1 MSLSLYYIICGILSL
16 LVITGIWMM
25 TKVKTSVNGNLLSA
39 FSLFAGVVVTL
50 VFYNILSV
58 VYIYLFM
65 LIGTLIGF
73 VMYRRVKMI
82 QMPQMVALLNG
93 VGGAASAI
101 VGALSLLGVGIAE
114 TEYVVFSNITA
125 SLAFVIG
132 MITLVGSLIA
142 AGKLHRILPQKP
154 VVWKN
159 HGAITKFT
167 LLGSAVAVLLAVF
180 IGSTVPLIS
189 NPYFILFFGFLFSA
203 SFGYVFAVRVGG
215 ADMPITISLL
225 NSLSGVAGAVAGMAI
240 GHILLVAVGGVVGA
254 SGLLLTQIMCRA
266 MNRSLMDILT
276 GNSSVKKTKT
286 KMQDVST
293 EVKVEHITTP
303 IITEKPKEVK
313 VKTAANV
320 LATAKSV
327 IIVPGY
333 GMALA
338 QAQHLVKQLVDQLE
352 QNGAEVKYAIHP
364 VAGRM
369 PGHMN
374 VLLAEA
380 DVSYEQL
387 YEMDAVNEEF
397 KNVDAVVVIGAND
410 VLNPAA
416 RDAKDTPIYGMPIL
430 NVDEAKEVIICNFD
444 LNPGYAGVEN
454 PLYKRTEGIYLQL
467 GDAKKTIQQLLMD
480 YNKAK
485 ADLKDVSTK
494 EATKKDLGATNV
506 LANAKSVI
514 IVPGYGMA
522 LAQAQHLVKQLAD
535 QLELNGADVKYAI
548 HPVAGRMPGHMNVLL
563 AEADVSYEQLYE
575 MDAMNDE
582 FKNVDAVIV
591 IGANDVLNPAAR
603 DAKDTPIYGMPILN
617 VDQAKQVIICNFDLN
632 PGYAGV
638 NNPLYER
645 TEGMHLKLGD
655 AKETLRELLTELQDD
670 QPTFD
675 TEFETDLDKQ
685 APIAGAVLA
694 AAHSVIIVPGYGMA
708 LAQAQYLVKQLA
720 DQLELN
726 GAQVKYA
733 IHPVA
738 GRMPGHMNVL
748 LAEADVSYEQ
758 LYEMD
763 TMNDEFANVDAV
775 VVIGAND
782 VLNPAAR
789 DAVDTPIYGM
799 PILNVDQAKDVI
811 ICNFDL
817 NPGYAGVENPLYQR
831 EEGVILKLGDAKET
845 IQQLLTELRN
855 AQSAVETNITSDV
868 KNLDPMAAGVLA
880 AAHSV
885 IIVPGY
891 GMALAQAQ
899 HLVKQL
905 ADQLEL
911 NGAQVKYAIHPVAG
925 RMPGHMNVLLAEADV
940 SYEQLYEMD
949 AMNDEFANVDAVVVI
964 GANDVLN
971 PAARDAVDTP
981 IYGMPILN
989 VDQAKEVIICNFDLK
1004 PGYAGVENPLYERI
1018 EGVYLKL
1025 GNAKETLQDLLKEL
1039 IHIQNSGNLQQ

>member
-1 MSLSLYYIICGILSL
+1 MSLILYYVICAVLAI
-16 LVITGIWMM
+16 LVIAGISMM
-25 TKVKTSVNGNLLSA
+25 SKVKTAVMGNLLSA
-39 FSLFAGVVVTL
+39 FGLLAGIVVTL
-50 VFYNILSV
+50 LYYDILSV
-58 VYIYLFM
+58 VSIYIYM
-65 LIGTLIGF
+65 LIGLLIGM
-73 VMYRRVKMI
+73 VMYQRVKMI
-82 QMPQMVALLNG
+82 QIPQMVALLNG

-114 TEYVVFSNITA
+114 TKYLVFSNVTA
-125 SLAFVIG
+125 SLALVIG
-132 MITLVGSLIA
+132 LITLVGSLIA

-167 LLGSAVAVLLAVF
+167 LAGSAIAVLLALF
-180 IGSTVPLIS
+180 IGTTIPVLS
-189 NPYFILFFGFLFSA
+189 NPYFILLVGILFSV
-203 SFGYVFAVRVGG
+203 SFGYVFAIRVGG

-240 GHILLVAVGGVVGA
+240 GHILLVAVGGIVGA

-266 MNRSLMDILT
+266 MNRNLIDILT
-276 GNSSVKKTKT
+276 GKTSAKKHKVQSIEQVADAKIEAEHSS
-286 KMQDVST
+286 SPSII
-293 EVKVEHITTP
+293 ERVE
-303 IITEKPKEVK
+303 
-313 VKTAANV
+313 VKTAAHV
-320 LATAKSV
+320 LANAKSV

-352 QNGAEVKYAIHP
+352 LNGAEVKYAIHP

-416 RDAKDTPIYGMPIL
+416 RDAVDTPIYGMPIL
-430 NVDEAKEVIICNFD
+430 NVDQAKEVIICNFD
-444 LNPGYAGVEN
+444 LNPGYAGVDN
-454 PLYKRTEGIYLQL
+454 PLYKRTEGVYLKL
-467 GDAKKTIQQLLMD
+467 GDAKETLRELLTELQD
-480 YNKAK
+480 DQPTFDTQFET
-485 ADLKDVSTK
+485 DLDKQAPIAGS
-494 EATKKDLGATNV
+494 V
-506 LANAKSVI
+506 LAAAHSVI

-535 QLELNGADVKYAI
+535 QLEVNGA
-548 HPVAGRMPGHMNVLL
+548 
-563 AEADVSYEQLYE
+563 E
-575 MDAMNDE
+575 
-582 FKNVDAVIV
+582 
-591 IGANDVLNPAAR
+591 
-603 DAKDTPIYGMPILN
+603 
-617 VDQAKQVIICNFDLN
+617 
-632 PGYAGV
+632 
-638 NNPLYER
+638 
-645 TEGMHLKLGD
+645 
-655 AKETLRELLTELQDD
+655 
-670 QPTFD
+670 
-675 TEFETDLDKQ
+675 
-685 APIAGAVLA
+685 
-694 AAHSVIIVPGYGMA
+694 
-708 LAQAQYLVKQLA
+708 
-720 DQLELN
+720 
-726 GAQVKYA
+726 VKYA

-763 TMNDEFANVDAV
+763 TVNDEFKNVDAV
-775 VVIGAND
+775 IVIGAND

-799 PILNVDQAKDVI
+799 PILNVDQAKNVI

-817 NPGYAGVENPLYQR
+817 NPGYAGVNNPLYER
-831 EEGVILKLGDAKET
+831 KEGVILKLGDAKET
-845 IQQLLTELRN
+845 IQQLLVELKN
-855 AQSAVETNITSDV
+855 AQSSVETNITSDV

-905 ADQLEL
+905 ADQLEF
-911 NGAQVKYAIHPVAG
+911 NGAQVKFAIHPVAG

-940 SYEQLYEMD
+940 SYEELYEMD
-949 AMNDEFANVDAVVVI
+949 TINDEFKNADAVVVI

-989 VDQAKEVIICNFDLK
+989 VDQAKQIIICNFDLN
-1004 PGYAGVENPLYERI
+1004 PGYAGVDNPLYERTD
-1018 EGVYLKL
+1018 GVFIKL
-1025 GNAKETLQDLLKEL
+1025 GDAKETLQDLLKEL
-1039 IHIQNSGNLQQ
+1039 QHIQNNK

>member
-1 MSLSLYYIICGILSL
+1 
-16 LVITGIWMM
+16 
-25 TKVKTSVNGNLLSA
+25 
-39 FSLFAGVVVTL
+39 
-50 VFYNILSV
+50 
-58 VYIYLFM
+58 
-65 LIGTLIGF
+65 
-73 VMYRRVKMI
+73 
-82 QMPQMVALLNG
+82 
-93 VGGAASAI
+93 
-101 VGALSLLGVGIAE
+101 
-114 TEYVVFSNITA
+114 
-125 SLAFVIG
+125 
-132 MITLVGSLIA
+132 
-142 AGKLHRILPQKP
+142 
-154 VVWKN
+154 
-159 HGAITKFT
+159 
-167 LLGSAVAVLLAVF
+167 
-180 IGSTVPLIS
+180 
-189 NPYFILFFGFLFSA
+189 
-203 SFGYVFAVRVGG
+203 
-215 ADMPITISLL
+215 
-225 NSLSGVAGAVAGMAI
+225 
-240 GHILLVAVGGVVGA
+240 
-254 SGLLLTQIMCRA
+254 
-266 MNRSLMDILT
+266 
-276 GNSSVKKTKT
+276 
-286 KMQDVST
+286 
-293 EVKVEHITTP
+293 
-303 IITEKPKEVK
+303 
-313 VKTAANV
+313 
-320 LATAKSV
+320 
-327 IIVPGY
+327 
-333 GMALA
+333 
-338 QAQHLVKQLVDQLE
+338 
-352 QNGAEVKYAIHP
+352 
-364 VAGRM
+364 M

-387 YEMDAVNEEF
+387 YEMDAMNDEF

-430 NVDEAKEVIICNFD
+430 NVDQAKE
-444 LNPGYAGVEN
+444 
-454 PLYKRTEGIYLQL
+454 
-467 GDAKKTIQQLLMD
+467 
-480 YNKAK
+480 
-485 ADLKDVSTK
+485 
-494 EATKKDLGATNV
+494 
-506 LANAKSVI
+506 
-514 IVPGYGMA
+514 
-522 LAQAQHLVKQLAD
+522 
-535 QLELNGADVKYAI
+535 
-548 HPVAGRMPGHMNVLL
+548 
-563 AEADVSYEQLYE
+563 
-575 MDAMNDE
+575 
-582 FKNVDAVIV
+582 
-591 IGANDVLNPAAR
+591 
-603 DAKDTPIYGMPILN
+603 
-617 VDQAKQVIICNFDLN
+617 VIICNFDLN